1 MLDVYIYT
9 PQKILFEGQAKSVI
23 LPGEQGDFEILN
35 FHKNILSRII
45 SGIIFVD
52 EKGFYVRRG
61 VAKVELNTIVIV
73 AEED

>member
-61 VAKVELNTIVIV
+61 VVKVELNTIVIV